1 MENVFPEDLDIEE
14 DELDQLEDE
23 LTEDRPGYKK
33 SIFFD
38 EETGDLKR
46 DGTGKVVESS
56 GIEAWIQ
63 WCMKILKTQRYSCL
77 TYSDDIGIDMEA
89 AFQAE
94 SREES
99 ENILRT
105 EIKEALE
112 ADPYGRTEV
121 VESVEFQWQEEDS
134 LIVTCNITGMDSS
147 NITINTKMEY

>member
-77 TYSDDIGIDMEA
+77 TYSDDIGIDMET

-105 EIKEALE
+105 EIKE
-112 ADPYGRTEV
+112 
-121 VESVEFQWQEEDS
+121 
-134 LIVTCNITGMDSS
+134 SS
-147 NITINTKMEY
+147 SCQ